1 MHNRNCS
8 VVFVGIDV
16 SARELAVARQAGDQL
31 EPVRTFTNT
40 AAGHQQL
47 GHDLGRDQR
56 PVRVCVEASGNY
68 SLDLC
73 LALHAMDGIE
83 LSVINPRLARRFA
96 ESLGTRSKTDPVDA
110 RVLCLYA
117 QRMPAAPW
125 QPPSS
130 ASLHLRSVTRAIE
143 ALTCMLVQERA
154 RQHAAEAS
162 TALPRLVANELKR
175 HQRYLE
181 QRIQRLRR
189 EAVRIISSDA
199 DLARRF
205 RLMQTTPG
213 VAETSALQLLG
224 ELAVLPSTLDARQ
237 WVAHS
242 GLDPRHHRSG
252 TSIEWTPRLSKVGNR
267 RLRRALYMPALVA
280 VRHDPHLRSFY
291 QRLCANGKAPLQALA
306 AVMRKLLHA
315 FHAMLRFDRPYDG
328 ARLCPDGPARSSS
341 ISAKREGFPSP
352 LLREKICLKSK
363 RESSH

>member
-1 MHNRNCS
+1 MHNPNAGA
-8 VVFVGIDV
+8 VFVGIDV
-16 SARELAVARQAGDQL
+16 GARELAVALQTDDQL
-31 EPVRTFTNT
+31 EPVRTFANT
-40 AAGHQQL
+40 ASGHQQL
-47 GHDLGRDQR
+47 RRYLRRDQQ

-73 LALHAMDGIE
+73 LALHAMEGVE

-110 RVLCLYA
+110 RVLCLHA
-117 QRMPAAPW
+117 QRMPPVAW
-125 QPPSS
+125 QPPSP
-130 ASLHLRSVTRAIE
+130 ASLHLRSITRAVE
-143 ALTCMLVQERA
+143 ALTHMLVQERA
-154 RQHAAEAS
+154 RHHAAEAS
-162 TALPRLVANELKR
+162 AALPRLVATELKR

-189 EAVRIISSDA
+189 EAVRIISTDA

-205 RLMQTTPG
+205 RLLQTMPG

-252 TSIEWTPRLSKVGNR
+252 TSIEWRPRLSKLGNR

-280 VRHDPHLRSFY
+280 VRHDPHLRGFY

-315 FHAMLRFDRPYDG
+315 FHAMFQRDEAYNG
-328 ARLCPDGPARSSS
+328 AHLCPQIPFA
-341 ISAKREGFPSP
+341 
-352 LLREKICLKSK
+352 
-363 RESSH
+363 SHP

>member
-1 MHNRNCS
+1 MHNQDS
-8 VVFVGIDV
+8 GVVFVGIDV
-16 SARELAVARQAGDQL
+16 SARELAVALQAGDQL
-31 EPVRTFTNT
+31 EPVRTFANT

-47 GHDLGRDQR
+47 RRYLHRDQQA
-56 PVRVCVEASGNY
+56 VRVCVEASGNY

-73 LALHAMDGIE
+73 LALHADDGIQ

-117 QRMPAAPW
+117 ERMPPVPW
-125 QPPSS
+125 QPPSP
-130 ASLHLRSVTRAIE
+130 ASLRLRSVTRAVE
-143 ALTCMLVQERA
+143 AFTRMLAQEKA

-162 TALPRLVANELKR
+162 AALPRLVVNELKR

-189 EAVRIISSDA
+189 EAVRIIGTDS

-205 RLMQTTPG
+205 RLLQTTPG
-213 VAETSALQLLG
+213 VAEASALQLLG
-224 ELAVLPSTLDARQ
+224 ELAVLPGTLDARQ

-242 GLDPRHHRSG
+242 GLDPRQYRSG
-252 TSIEWTPRLSKVGNR
+252 TSVERTPRLSKLGNR

-280 VRHDPHLRSFY
+280 VQHDPYPRSFY

-315 FHAMLRFDRPYDG
+315 FHAMLSLDQPYDG
-328 ARLCPDGPARSSS
+328 ARLCPAAVVAANP
-341 ISAKREGFPSP
+341 
-352 LLREKICLKSK
+352 
-363 RESSH
+363 

>member
-1 MHNRNCS
+1 MHNPDS
-8 VVFVGIDV
+8 GTVFVGIDV
-16 SARELAVARQAGDQL
+16 SARELAVALQVGEQL
-31 EPVRTFTNT
+31 EPVRTFANT

-47 GHDLGRDQR
+47 CRYLRRDR

-73 LALHAMDGIE
+73 LTLQAAKGIE

-117 QRMPAAPW
+117 QRMPPVRW

-130 ASLHLRSVTRAIE
+130 ASLHLRSITRAVE
-143 ALTCMLVQERA
+143 ALTHMLVQEKA
-154 RQHAAEAS
+154 REHAANAS
-162 TALPRLVANELKR
+162 SALPRLVVRELQ

-189 EAVRIISSDA
+189 EAVRIISTDA

-205 RLMQTTPG
+205 RLLQTTPG

-252 TSIEWTPRLSKVGNR
+252 TSIEWKPRLSKLGNR

-280 VRHDPHLRSFY
+280 VRHDPHLCGFY
-291 QRLCANGKAPLQALA
+291 QRLCTNGKAPLQALA

-315 FHAMLRFDRPYDG
+315 FHAMFARDEAYNG
-328 ARLCPDGPARSSS
+328 AHLCPEVPRACQ
-341 ISAKREGFPSP
+341 P
-352 LLREKICLKSK
+352 
-363 RESSH
+363 

>member
-1 MHNRNCS
+1 MHKTSRGA
-8 VVFVGIDV
+8 VFVGIDV
-16 SARELAVARQAGDQL
+16 SARELVVALQDGDQL
-31 EPVRTFTNT
+31 EPVRTFANT
-40 AAGHQQL
+40 ASGHQQL
-47 GHDLGRDQR
+47 RRYLGGDQQ

-73 LALHAMDGIE
+73 LALHAADGIE

-117 QRMPAAPW
+117 QRMPPAPW
-125 QPPSS
+125 QPPST
-130 ASLHLRSVTRAIE
+130 ASLHLRSVTRAVE
-143 ALTCMLVQERA
+143 ALTCMLTQEKA

-162 TALPRLVANELKR
+162 TALPRVVANELKR

-189 EAVRIISSDA
+189 EAVRIISTDA

-205 RLMQTTPG
+205 RLLQTTPG

-224 ELAVLPSTLDARQ
+224 ELAALPSTLDARQ

-252 TSIEWTPRLSKVGNR
+252 TSVEWTPRLSKVGNR

-280 VRHDPHLRSFY
+280 VRHDPHLRIFY
-291 QRLCANGKAPLQALA
+291 LRLCANGKAPLQALA

-315 FHAMLRFDRPYDG
+315 FHAMLRLDQPYDG
-328 ARLCPDGPARSSS
+328 ARLCPDVALANSPMST
-341 ISAKREGFPSP
+341 KREGFPTP
-352 LLREKICLKSK
+352 LLREK
-363 RESSH
+363 

>member
-1 MHNRNCS
+1 MHKQTRGP
-8 VVFVGIDV
+8 VFVGVDV
-16 SARELAVARQAGDQL
+16 SASELAVVLQVGDQFA
-31 EPVRTFTNT
+31 PVHNFPNT

-47 GHDLGRDQR
+47 CRYIRHDG

-73 LALHAMDGIE
+73 LALHAAKGIE

-117 QRMPAAPW
+117 QRMPPIPW
-125 QPPSS
+125 QPPNS

-143 ALTCMLVQERA
+143 ALTRMLVQEKA
-154 RQHAAEAS
+154 REHAAEAS
-162 TALPRLVANELKR
+162 SALPRLVVTELRR

-189 EAVRIISSDA
+189 EAMRIIGTDA
-199 DLARRF
+199 ELDRNF
-205 RLMQTTPG
+205 RLLQTTPG
-213 VAETSALQLLG
+213 VALVSALQLLG
-224 ELAVLPSTLDARQ
+224 ELAVLPRTLDARQ

-252 TSIEWTPRLSKVGNR
+252 TSVEWVPRISKLGNR

-280 VRHDPHLRSFY
+280 VRHDPYLRGFY
-291 QRLCANGKAPLQALA
+291 ERLCANGKAPLQALA

-315 FHAMLRFDRPYDG
+315 FHAMLRLNEPYDG
-328 ARLCPDGPARSSS
+328 TRLCPGLVLPKEKVSHTL
-341 ISAKREGFPSP
+341 P
-352 LLREKICLKSK
+352 REKCLAI
-363 RESSH
+363 

>member
-1 MHNRNCS
+1 MHNPNRGP
-8 VVFVGIDV
+8 VFVGIDV
-16 SARELAVARQAGDQL
+16 SARELAVALQVGDQV
-31 EPVRTFTNT
+31 EPVRTFPNT

-47 GHDLGRDQR
+47 RRFLCRNGQ

-73 LALHAMDGIE
+73 LALHAMDGVE

-110 RVLCLYA
+110 RMLCLYG
-117 QRMPAAPW
+117 QRMPPVPW
-125 QPPSS
+125 QPPSP

-162 TALPRLVANELKR
+162 TALPRLVVNELKR

-189 EAVRIISSDA
+189 EAVRIINNDA
-199 DLARRF
+199 ELARRF
-205 RLMQTTPG
+205 RLLQTTPG

-252 TSIEWTPRLSKVGNR
+252 TSVEWTPRLSKVGNR

-315 FHAMLRFDRPYDG
+315 FHAMLRLDQPYDG
-328 ARLCPDGPARSSS
+328 ARLCPDVALAART
-341 ISAKREGFPSP
+341 
-352 LLREKICLKSK
+352 
-363 RESSH
+363 

>member
-1 MHNRNCS
+1 MHNRDS
-8 VVFVGIDV
+8 GFLFVGIDV
-16 SARELAVARQAGDQL
+16 SARELAVALQAGDKL
-31 EPVRTFTNT
+31 EPVRTFANT

-47 GHDLGRDQR
+47 RRYLCRDQQTE
-56 PVRVCVEASGNY
+56 RVCLEASGNY

-73 LALHAMDGIE
+73 LALHADDGIE

-117 QRMPAAPW
+117 QRMPPVPW
-125 QPPSS
+125 QPPSL
-130 ASLHLRSVTRAIE
+130 ASLRLRSVTRAVE
-143 ALTCMLVQERA
+143 ALTRMLAQEKA

-162 TALPRLVANELKR
+162 AALPRLVVNELKR

-189 EAVRIISSDA
+189 EAVRIIGTDA

-205 RLMQTTPG
+205 RLLQTTPG
-213 VAETSALQLLG
+213 VAEASTLQLLG

-242 GLDPRHHRSG
+242 GLDPRQYRSG
-252 TSIEWTPRLSKVGNR
+252 TSVERTPRLSKLGNR

-280 VRHDPHLRSFY
+280 VQHDPHLRGVLSATMC
-291 QRLCANGKAPLQALA
+291 QWQGSA
-306 AVMRKLLHA
+306 A
-315 FHAMLRFDRPYDG
+315 G
-328 ARLCPDGPARSSS
+328 ASSS
-341 ISAKREGFPSP
+341 HAETSACVS
-352 LLREKICLKSK
+352 CHA
-363 RESSH
+363 SSRPAL

>member
-1 MHNRNCS
+1 MHNPNESS

-16 SARELAVARQAGDQL
+16 SAHELTVALQADEQL
-31 EPVRTFTNT
+31 ESVRTFANT
-40 AAGHQQL
+40 ASGHQQL
-47 GHDLGRDQR
+47 RRYLCRGQQL
-56 PVRVCVEASGNY
+56 VRVCVEASGNY

-73 LALHAMDGIE
+73 LTLHAVASVE
-83 LSVINPRLARRFA
+83 LSVLNPRVARRFA

-117 QRMPAAPW
+117 QRMPPTPW
-125 QPPSS
+125 QPPSP
-130 ASLHLRSVTRAIE
+130 ASLHLRSITRAIE

-154 RQHAAEAS
+154 RHHAAEAS
-162 TALPRLVANELKR
+162 TALPRLLVSELKR

-181 QRIQRLRR
+181 QRIQRMRR

-205 RLMQTTPG
+205 RLLQTTPG
-213 VAETSALQLLG
+213 VAETSAMQLLG

-252 TSIEWTPRLSKVGNR
+252 TSIEWTPRISKVGNR

-280 VRHDPHLRSFY
+280 VRHDPHLRGFY

-315 FHAMLRFDRPYDG
+315 FHAMLRLDQPYDG
-328 ARLCPDGPARSSS
+328 SRLCPDLALAAHR
-341 ISAKREGFPSP
+341 
-352 LLREKICLKSK
+352 
-363 RESSH
+363 

>member
-1 MHNRNCS
+1 MHNQNRS
-8 VVFVGIDV
+8 AVFVGIDV
-16 SARELAVARQAGDQL
+16 SARELAIALQVSDQV
-31 EPVRTFTNT
+31 EPVRTVANT

-47 GHDLGRDQR
+47 LHYLGHHQQ
-56 PVRVCVEASGNY
+56 PVCVCVEASGNY

-73 LALHAMDGIE
+73 LALHATQGIE

-117 QRMPAAPW
+117 QRMPLVPW
-125 QPPSS
+125 QPPSP
-130 ASLHLRSVTRAIE
+130 ASLHLRSLTRAIE
-143 ALTCMLVQERA
+143 ALTCMLVQERT

-162 TALPRLVANELKR
+162 KALPCLVVNELKR

-189 EAVRIISSDA
+189 EAVRIISTDA

-205 RLMQTTPG
+205 RLLQTTPG

-252 TSIEWTPRLSKVGNR
+252 TSVEWTPRLSKVGNR

-280 VRHDPHLRSFY
+280 VRHDPHLRGFY
-291 QRLCANGKAPLQALA
+291 QRLCANGKAPLQVLA

-315 FHAMLRFDRPYDG
+315 FHAMLRLDQPYNG
-328 ARLCPDGPARSSS
+328 ARLCPDVTLPAAVST
-341 ISAKREGFPSP
+341 KREGFPTP
-352 LLREKICLKSK
+352 LLREK
-363 RESSH
+363 